1 MRAVPSL
8 AAALLLCASA
18 AAQPAAETLKYA
30 IVRKGDQI
38 GTHVVELRRKDAET
52 SVRAETQVEVKIA
65 FITAYRFRQAG
76 TEKWV
81 NGRLVSLQATTDDN
95 GTAHRV
101 EVTAAGQ
108 GLRIQ
113 ADGRTATAAA
123 DTVPASVWNRA
134 LVRQSAVINL
144 SDGSLTRISVADKGD
159 ETILVQGRRV
169 KARRYVM
176 SGKFEQDL
184 WYDEHDRLVQ
194 LKFKGS
200 DGSDIVYQ
208 LL

>member
-1 MRAVPSL
+1 MTAQLLRRRARDRGRCARRPGDPRRRFTRAIFATFLGLIGCVCHATGKRSVRWSLVRSPSMRAVPSP

-65 FITAYRFRQAG
+65 FFTVYQFRQTD
-76 TEKWV
+76 TEKWI
-81 NGRLVSLQATTDDN
+81 NGRLVSLHATTDDN

-101 EVTAAGQ
+101 EVTAASQ

-123 DTVPASVWNRA
+123 DTVP
-134 LVRQSAVINL
+134 
-144 SDGSLTRISVADKGD
+144 
-159 ETILVQGRRV
+159 
-169 KARRYVM
+169 
-176 SGKFEQDL
+176 
-184 WYDEHDRLVQ
+184 
-194 LKFKGS
+194 
-200 DGSDIVYQ
+200 
-208 LL
+208 